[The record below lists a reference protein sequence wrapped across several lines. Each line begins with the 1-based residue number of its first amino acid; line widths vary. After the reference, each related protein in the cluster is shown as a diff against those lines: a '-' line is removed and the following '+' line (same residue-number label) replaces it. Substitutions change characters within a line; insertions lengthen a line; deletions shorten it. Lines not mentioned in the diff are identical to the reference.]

1 MTSSHHGR
9 ASPATPDSGPKI
21 ALIHGLLAGSHM
33 QRHLLQFLRES
44 GYQDSTLYSNH
55 QRPARIAQ
63 DLIEAGKAGRAI
75 VLIGYSQGGS
85 QVIKVA
91 KVLQKQGI
99 DCDLVISLAAGGLGR
114 LYPAQWGFNVRQIPA
129 NIKKYLNYF
138 AAVDPLGTDRQYHHN
153 LAVAPGFYTHVENIA
168 YPADANVDHFS
179 MVRCYPR
186 ERVVPEVQKLFLDRL
201 LHELA
206 ALKSGSPAAS

>member
-138 AAVDPLGTDRQYHHN
+138 AADDRLGTDRHYHKN

-168 YPADANVDHFS
+168 YPVDANVDHFS
-179 MVRCYPR
+179 MVRCYPG